1 MITDEKILVTGV
13 SGTVGSPLACSLA
26 ADNEVWGTARFVGPA
41 ERAREAFSAE
51 TAPERR
57 ALSTRQALE
66 AAGVRTVAVDLGS
79 GDLGDL
85 PDDFTI
91 VLHLAWMR
99 AGLGHLDAALRT
111 NVEGAG
117 MVLHHCRKAK
127 AALVMSG
134 MGVYSPHDDPW
145 HAYSERDPV
154 GRAATAFAP
163 TSPACKLGLEAVARF
178 CARAYDL
185 PVTITRLTTF
195 MGPPES
201 FPGMHIGAVLRGDEV
216 VVPHDPSPH
225 NPIHVDD
232 MRWQVEPL
240 LDAASRTAC
249 ITNWCG
255 DDVTTAQEWA
265 RDAAAWSGR
274 EATVRTRA
282 VPCSP
287 AGNVADPARRASIT
301 GPCRTRF
308 ADAFRRLYDTMAG
321 AERADEGTG
330 R

>member
-1 MITDEKILVTGV
+1 VIADEKILVTGV
-13 SGTVGSPLACSLA
+13 SGTVARPLALYLA
-26 ADNEVWGTARFVGPA
+26 GDNEVWGAARFAGTGA
-41 ERAREAFSAE
+41 RAREAFSDQ

-57 ALSTRQALE
+57 DLSTREELD
-66 AAGVRTVAVDLGS
+66 AAGIRTVAVDLGA

-85 PDDFTI
+85 PDDFTL

-99 AGLGHLDAALRT
+99 AGLTHLDAALRT

-117 MVLHHCRKAK
+117 LVLHHCRTAR

-145 HAYSERDPV
+145 HPYTETDPV

-178 CARAYDL
+178 CARAFDL
-185 PVTITRLTTF
+185 PVTITRLNTF
-195 MGPPES
+195 MGPPVS
-201 FPGMHIGAVLRGDEV
+201 FPGMHIAAVLAGDEIV
-216 VVPHDPSPH
+216 MPFDPSPH
-225 NPIHVDD
+225 NPIHVCD
-232 MRWQVEPL
+232 MRWQLEPL
-240 LDAASRTAC
+240 LDAAGTTAC
-249 ITNWCG
+249 VVNWCG

-274 EATVRTRA
+274 TERVRTQP
-282 VPCSP
+282 VPGSP
-287 AGNVADPARRASIT
+287 AGCVADPARRASLT

-308 ADAFRRLYDTMAG
+308 VDAFRTLYDAMAEVP
-321 AERADEGTG
+321 AP
-330 R
+330 

>member
-1 MITDEKILVTGV
+1 VIADEKILVTGV
-13 SGTVGSPLACSLA
+13 SGTVARPLACHLA
-26 ADNEVWGTARFVGPA
+26 ANNEVWGAARFA
-41 ERAREAFSAE
+41 EATDRAREAFNDQ
-51 TAPERR
+51 TAPAQRR
-57 ALSTRQALE
+57 LSTREQLE

-79 GDLGDL
+79 GDVGDL

-99 AGLGHLDAALRT
+99 AGLAHLDAALRT

-117 MVLHHCRKAK
+117 MVLHHCRRAK

-134 MGVYSPHDDPW
+134 MGIYSPHDDPW
-145 HAYSERDPV
+145 HAYTESDPV

-178 CARAYDL
+178 CGRAFGL
-185 PVTITRLTTF
+185 PVTIARLNTF
-195 MGPPES
+195 MGPPGS
-201 FPGMHIGAVLRGDEV
+201 FPGMHIAAVLGGEEI

-232 MRWQVEPL
+232 MQWQLEPL
-240 LDAASRTAC
+240 LDAASTTAC
-249 ITNWCG
+249 TTNWCG
-255 DDVTTAQEWA
+255 DDVTTAQDWA
-265 RDAAAWSGR
+265 HAAAAWFGS
-274 EATVRTRA
+274 EARLRVQP
-282 VPCSP
+282 VPGSP
-287 AGNVADPARRASIT
+287 AGNVADAERRASLT

-308 ADAFRRLYDTMAG
+308 ADAFRALYDEMAG
-321 AERADEGTG
+321 GASMDEGSE

>member
-1 MITDEKILVTGV
+1 MVTDEKILVTGV
-13 SGTVGSPLACSLA
+13 SGTVARPLACSLA
-26 ADNEVWGTARFVGPA
+26 GDNEVWGAARFVDA
-41 ERAREAFSAE
+41 AARAGEAFSAQ

-57 ALSTRQALE
+57 GLSTREALE
-66 AAGVRTVAVDLGS
+66 EAGLHTVAVDLGS
-79 GDLGDL
+79 GDLSDL

-99 AGLGHLDAALRT
+99 GDLGQLDAALRA

-145 HAYSERDPV
+145 HPYSEGDPV

-185 PVTITRLTTF
+185 PVTITRLNTF
-195 MGPPES
+195 MGPPQS
-201 FPGMHIGAVLRGDEV
+201 FPGMHIAAVLAGDEV
-216 VVPHDPSPH
+216 VVPNDPSPH

-232 MRWQVEPL
+232 MRWQLEPL
-240 LDAASRTAC
+240 LDAASTTAC
-249 ITNWCG
+249 VTNWCG
-255 DDVTTAQEWA
+255 DEVSTAQEWA
-265 RDAAAWSGR
+265 CDAAAWSGR
-274 EATVRTRA
+274 EVRLRTQH

-287 AGNVADPARRASIT
+287 AGNIADPTRRASIT

-308 ADAFRRLYDTMAG
+308 ADAFRTLYDAMA
-321 AERADEGTG
+321 APEPADEGAG